1 MGYLRKGM
9 VINALREDMQDTKM
23 CYEGCAEKEI
33 VEFCYNCAEHAIDR
47 LPQYFPENVAEESRW
62 IPVSE
67 RMPELDTPVLAQWR
81 RYYSDENNI
90 DILYLNGLGEWYAD
104 LGMPNGKI
112 IAWMPL
118 PEPYKEGEDE

>member
-1 MGYLRKGM
+1 MNNQR
-9 VINALREDMQDTKM
+9 
-23 CYEGCAEKEI
+23 
-33 VEFCYNCAEHAIDR
+33 AIDR
-47 LPQYFPENVAEESRW
+47 LVKHLEWGWSEETVDAIEMGIHALKETQW
-62 IPVSE
+62 IPCSE

-118 PEPYKEGEDE
+118 PEPYR

>member
-1 MGYLRKGM
+1 MGYLRKGT
-9 VINALREDMQDTKM
+9 VINALREDKQDTKM

-47 LPQYFPENVAEESRW
+47 LPQYFPENIEEESRW

-104 LGMPNGKI
+104 SGMPNGKI

-118 PEPYKEGEDE
+118 PESYKEQENG